1 MFQKLISLLN
11 SGRIYSQYELSKE
24 LDISIETLQEYINYL
39 SERGF
44 LKEVE
49 FQKDD
54 NCKSNKCSN
63 CKSGKSCFMGSIMEM
78 REEA

>member
-11 SGRIYSQYELSKE
+11 SGKMYSQYELSEE
-24 LDISIETLQEYINYL
+24 LGVSTETLQEYIEYL

-44 LKEVE
+44 LEEVE

-54 NCKSNKCSN
+54 NCNSNRCGN
-63 CKSGKSCFMGSIMEM
+63 CKSCKSCFMGKIMEIGK
-78 REEA
+78 EV

>member
-11 SGRIYSQYELSKE
+11 SGKMYSQYELSKE
-24 LDISIETLQEYINYL
+24 LGVSTETLQEYIEYL
-39 SERGF
+39 SEKGF

-54 NCKSNKCSN
+54 NCKSKKCGN
-63 CKSGKSCFMGSIMEM
+63 CKSGKSCFMGKIMEIGK
-78 REEA
+78 EV